1 MKSTKFVVKVNRR
14 GALVPQYV
22 QRINVSPIQTTPN
35 RWLALVMGRFTAED
49 AVTSIQNSRCT
60 PELVSVQVSAE
71 SEPSR
76 DRSAG

>member
-1 MKSTKFVVKVNRR
+1 MKNTKFVVKVSRK
-14 GALVPQYV
+14 GVLVPQYV

-35 RWLALVMGRFTAED
+35 RKLALVMGRFTAED

-71 SEPSR
+71 S
-76 DRSAG
+76 DRRAG